1 MKAWFIR
8 GPAGPMPCRKMV
20 AASIGRFGIVQRVS
34 MVGLDLAQVSEDSRV
49 LESRAQHSESR
60 GRQVGQRVRDG
71 TGKQGQER
79 AGRATTKRA
88 KPDGAAQQW
97 SLDLR
102 GWLGTEAQYGDSGTR
117 AGNVEKGGA
126 EEESSR
132 GSGVL

>member
-1 MKAWFIR
+1 
-8 GPAGPMPCRKMV
+8 MPCRKMV

-34 MVGLDLAQVSEDSRV
+34 VVGLDLAQVSEDSRV
-49 LESRAQHSESR
+49 LESRAQHSESH

-88 KPDGAAQQW
+88 RPDGAAQQW

-102 GWLGTEAQYGDSGTR
+102 GWLGMELDTETQEPGQGVSKIGR
-117 AGNVEKGGA
+117 AHV
-126 EEESSR
+126 
-132 GSGVL
+132 